1 MAEGSSQNA
10 SFRFHEESKVSEERW
25 FQQIDLGDGEIHPG
39 QLSREALML
48 RLEPAMPDFA
58 GKRVLEMGCAEGFFS
73 FLAEGQ
79 GAREIDA
86 FDIMENCVE
95 RAKFAAEKRAS
106 KVAFFQY
113 DAELPWQEIPSSL
126 GIDLILCLG
135 LIYHLRNPYGCLG
148 NIKKLLAPGGQ
159 AVIETALLDNSEDVP
174 EFGKVDYAVPYPMMR
189 FWRGKEYNG
198 DDSNWW
204 TPNEACMMAMFDSA
218 GFEVIK
224 GGTFYALNTKHRR
237 GSWLVK
243 EKAE

>member
-1 MAEGSSQNA
+1 M
-10 SFRFHEESKVSEERW
+10 SEERW
-25 FQQIDLGDGEIHPG
+25 FQQIDLGGGEVHPG
-39 QLSREALML
+39 QLSRESML
-48 RLEPAMPDFA
+48 LRFEPALPDFA
-58 GKRVLEMGCAEGFFS
+58 GKRVLEMGCAEGFYS
-73 FLAEGQ
+73 FLAEER
-79 GAREIDA
+79 GAQHVAA
-86 FDIMENCVE
+86 FDVVE
-95 RAKFAAEKRAS
+95 SVIARAKYAAERRHS
-106 KVAFFQY
+106 KVAFFKD
-113 DAELPWQEIPSSL
+113 DADIWRHDDTKF
-126 GIDLILCLG
+126 DLVLCLG
-135 LIYHLRNPYGCLG
+135 LIYHLRNPLGCLEW
-148 NIKKLLAPGGQ
+148 ICKLLAPGGQ

-243 EKAE
+243 AKAE